1 MALRAGGKRQIAEG
15 VFRYCP
21 AKSRPARVSP
31 AIAELDFCYSP
42 PRGRKEADS
51 GRVLPLW
58 PGKVASSAG
67 FTSHSG
73 TGVPLWPSARAERGR

>member
-15 VFRYCP
+15 FFRYGP
-21 AKSRPARVSP
+21 PKSRPARVSP
-31 AIAELDFCYSP
+31 AIAELEFRYGP
-42 PRGRKEADS
+42 LHGRKEADS

-73 TGVPLWPSARAERGR
+73 TGVPL